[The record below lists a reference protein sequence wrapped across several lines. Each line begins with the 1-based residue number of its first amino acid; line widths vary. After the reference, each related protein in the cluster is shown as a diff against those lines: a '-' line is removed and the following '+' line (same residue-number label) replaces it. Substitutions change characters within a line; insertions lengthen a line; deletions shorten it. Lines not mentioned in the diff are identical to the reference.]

1 MGRRREGNLLRRGSS
16 PGWCIGGRFLVCENG
31 GIQRGLRLLLQVV
44 FGDQGDRFL
53 GLGDRVLSGMYTPG
67 QAYRQRQHE
76 RFRGVA
82 GVEDTIVLTLTEQVC
97 MRQGYQ
103 SSYPK
108 LVTTSFALYLESTI
122 DNHDPCRNAGKIF
135 NWRGGGLIDSVSV
148 FALRRTHNSAC
159 RGESGRDGCLL
170 MR

>member
-1 MGRRREGNLLRRGSS
+1 MNLCSSYNTLATGICGEGGDLLRRGSS
-16 PGWCIGGRFLVCENG
+16 RGWCIGGRFLVCENG

-67 QAYRQRQHE
+67 QAYRQRQ
-76 RFRGVA
+76 FRGVA
-82 GVEDTIVLTLTEQVC
+82 GVEDTIVLTLREQVC

-122 DNHDPCRNAGKIF
+122 DNPCRYAGRFSI
-135 NWRGGGLIDSVSV
+135 GVEVG
-148 FALRRTHNSAC
+148 
-159 RGESGRDGCLL
+159 
-170 MR
+170 